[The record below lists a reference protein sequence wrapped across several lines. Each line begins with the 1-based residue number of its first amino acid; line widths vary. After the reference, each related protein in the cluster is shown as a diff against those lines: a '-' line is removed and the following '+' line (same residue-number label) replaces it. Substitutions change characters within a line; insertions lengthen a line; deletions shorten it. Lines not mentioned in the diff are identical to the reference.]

1 MITEYADSLYREETA
16 GKAYCV
22 ELNLGRLCIIANVPH
37 YRQGLA
43 EQLVRAVSEYGY
55 RTFGITVTAAVAPCP
70 EGSGQIAG
78 QYVQCVRALERQLIR
93 FPGVTVFVD
102 QLEPESSVY
111 YYPLEL
117 ESRLIDSV
125 KAGNLK
131 NVNEILDRV
140 ILENFINAS
149 LTLEVSRCLF
159 FNLMGTAIK
168 VISTLGYSTAEIF
181 GENSD
186 CYRQITSCSNI
197 QDMEATLR
205 QMFYTI
211 CIYIN
216 GRKRQG
222 GQMIDQI
229 LEHIRQNSADPNL
242 SLGSVASAFGMNSN
256 YLSGYFKEQ
265 TGENFLPF
273 LNGVRLEQASGLL
286 RDTTLSLEDIAAKVG
301 YSGSA
306 VLIRNFKRYLSMTP
320 GQYREKMRVGLED
333 GSR

>member
-1 MITEYADSLYREETA
+1 MEGAFIKKKSVYQSLVTSNF
-16 GKAYCV
+16 V
-22 ELNLGRLCIIANVPH
+22 IL
-37 YRQGLA
+37 
-43 EQLVRAVSEYGY
+43 LVAIVVAAVSFQGY
-55 RTFGITVTAAVAPCP
+55 NRFSSAQAEDYNTVILRQIRETFDEKMNNINKLMLDVSFNSDVSSLSFS
-70 EGSGQIAG
+70 GSTLSD
-78 QYVQCVRALERQLIR
+78 LERYR
-93 FPGVTVFVD
+93 
-102 QLEPESSVY
+102 SVQVMKTLDDY
-111 YYPLEL
+111 AVVYNF
-117 ESRLIDSV
+117 IDSIALYY
-125 KAGNLK
+125 AGSDRIISNSSAYASSDLYLK
-131 NVNEILDRV
+131 NADEILDRV

-181 GENSD
+181 GEDSD
-186 CYRQITSCSNI
+186 CSRQITSCNNI

-286 RDTTLSLEDIAAKVG
+286 RDTPCPWRTSPPRWVIPAAP
-301 YSGSA
+301 S
-306 VLIRNFKRYLSMTP
+306 
-320 GQYREKMRVGLED
+320 
-333 GSR
+333 